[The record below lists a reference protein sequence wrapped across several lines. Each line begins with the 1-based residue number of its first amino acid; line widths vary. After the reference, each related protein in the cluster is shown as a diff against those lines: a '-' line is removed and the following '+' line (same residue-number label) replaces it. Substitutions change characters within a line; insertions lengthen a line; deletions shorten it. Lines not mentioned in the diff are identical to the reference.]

1 MRYRCMCLV
10 IHAPPDLRLDEQ
22 DAGEIGP
29 GQVLVRV
36 GFGGICG
43 SDLHYFHHGG
53 FGTVRIQQ
61 PMVLGHEVAGSVAAV
76 ADDVTSVQVGDRVA
90 VNPSRLVGDH
100 YLGRRARWHRRLR
113 LRRRRPS
120 RVPGLMTWMRY
131 SVLQPPSCRRH
142 PAPAA
147 GVGGRYDGAQ
157 D

>member
-10 IHAPPDLRLDEQ
+10 IHAPTDLRLDEQ

-76 ADDVTSVQVGDRVA
+76 ADDVTSVKVGDRVA
-90 VNPSRLVGDH
+90 VNSSRLVGDR
-100 YLGRRARWHRRLR
+100 YQG
-113 LRRRRPS
+113 RRRPS
-120 RVPGLMTWMRY
+120 RVPGLMTWMTIFR
-131 SVLQPPSCRRH
+131 SAAAFLPSASSADGRR
-142 PAPAA
+142 
-147 GVGGRYDGAQ
+147 GRQ
-157 D
+157 V